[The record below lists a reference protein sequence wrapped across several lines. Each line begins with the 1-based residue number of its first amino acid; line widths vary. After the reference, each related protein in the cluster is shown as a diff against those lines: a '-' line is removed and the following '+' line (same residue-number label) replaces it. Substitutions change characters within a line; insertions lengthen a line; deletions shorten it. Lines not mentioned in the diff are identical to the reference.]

1 MTRPVSEW
9 QWTSDPAIF
18 WLRMEHLP
26 PSRADLVK
34 ETFPPP
40 ERPLARHRSIRA
52 RDLKAIREEAAN
64 AAYVLNAPRRQNG
77 YRQTRA
83 TATAATITEQS
94 TAAAE
99 RMLGIDHDSRR
110 TA

>member
-9 QWTSDPAIF
+9 QWTDDPAIF

-26 PSRADLVK
+26 PSRADLLK
-34 ETFPPP
+34 ETYPPD

-52 RDLKAIREEAAN
+52 KDLRAIREEAAN

-77 YRQTRA
+77 YRQTR
-83 TATAATITEQS
+83 TAAAATITERS

-99 RMLGIDHDSRR
+99 RMLGLDTNEKRI
-110 TA
+110 A